1 MVTPQQQVGAN
12 GRFTDARGRIK
23 RRARAIFVRWQCDLS
38 HWWESGCSR
47 GRGAPPQAHRFQISL
62 RSGCTAMLAGLRLD
76 PDAAGARSIQIGRGE
91 RPNLDPYSVNHQG
104 MAAAERAAGRGGTR
118 HEGTRR
124 SSLWVCTDEK
134 CGLLWR
140 PDLGEDQRVLTV
152 ACALRTCSRKR
163 RSGISPSFGRRSLV
177 RGGRTSRCRRARL
190 SQLLMGTPTPIMSD
204 KAPYEKP
211 ESCEGRR

>member
-1 MVTPQQQVGAN
+1 VIYLIGGRAGVRGGEAHHLRLIDSTSRSASAAPRCWRDCALIQTRQRPDRYRLVAANDPTLIPTVSITKAWRPPSALPGA
-12 GRFTDARGRIK
+12 GGHGMRGRV
-23 RRARAIFVRWQCDLS
+23 AVAYGF
-38 HWWESGCSR
+38 
-47 GRGAPPQAHRFQISL
+47 AP
-62 RSGCTAMLAGLRLD
+62 
-76 PDAAGARSIQIGRGE
+76 
-91 RPNLDPYSVNHQG
+91 Y
-104 MAAAERAAGRGGTR
+104 
-118 HEGTRR
+118 
-124 SSLWVCTDEK
+124 EK

-152 ACALRTCSRKR
+152 VCALRTCSRKR